1 MKKPGKRRA
10 PAAVAGRKSGLER
23 SRRKVEGPG
32 PLAPLPEIEAWREE
46 LLRLPQDDL
55 DVRRALEEADK
66 LLRLRGSEATH
77 SGVAAEA
84 AQHFRETLGRV
95 PDSVQA
101 LIDLAPGALPGYVAL
116 REFAYGGALDRRT
129 VELLFAVLDVAEG
142 HTEAAK
148 AHAEEAVKAG
158 LTVPQLAEAL
168 TVAMM
173 VCGISSF
180 ATSGHHVL
188 RHAAAATVAE
198 DGA

>member
-1 MKKPGKRRA
+1 LSAKRKA
-10 PAAVAGRKSGLER
+10 PASK
-23 SRRKVEGPG
+23 
-32 PLAPLPEIEAWREE
+32 
-46 LLRLPQDDL
+46 
-55 DVRRALEEADK
+55 
-66 LLRLRGSEATH
+66 
-77 SGVAAEA
+77 AARQA
-84 AQHFRETLGRV
+84 AAHFRDTLGHV
-95 PDSVQA
+95 PASVQA
-101 LIDLAPGALPGYVAL
+101 LIDHAPGALPGYLAL

-129 VELLFAVLDVAEG
+129 LELLFVILDVVEG

-188 RHAAAATVAE
+188 RCAAEAA
-198 DGA
+198 GRKG